1 MLNQKMLCQIKKF
14 AVMRTSTH
22 IVVPTRITTKF
33 GCFLLLLRVID
44 SRNAKKIGDDR
55 LRFLAFCE
63 FSPPSRKKRKDKKK
77 RHCCLVPHKG
87 FRIRSD
93 LEKML
98 FS

>member
-1 MLNQKMLCQIKKF
+1 
-14 AVMRTSTH
+14 MRTSTH

-63 FSPPSRKKRKDKKK
+63 FSPPSRKKRKDKKNAIVVW
-77 RHCCLVPHKG
+77 C
-87 FRIRSD
+87 RIRGLESD
-93 LEKML
+93 RT
-98 FS
+98 